1 MKGIL
6 QFISSF
12 FSRAGNYVFSASVIS
27 RLLSFIASWIALQL
41 IPNKELGIIIY
52 GFQIVSFIIPIAGL
66 GLHQGLI
73 RYGAQLKSD
82 EDKNNLFIYA
92 LKKGISLNFLLIGVV
107 IITSFI
113 INFEL
118 KETRFYLILLSFAI
132 STHYIFELIKIQY
145 RLQKNNKLYAYT
157 ELTYNIVLVVLV
169 FVLSYYFK
177 ELGYAISLVFTPL
190 FISFI
195 FIKKLK
201 INWKKYVKLN
211 IINFAFWKYGF
222 FASLS
227 NVTSQLL
234 IAVDILLIEFF
245 IKDMES
251 ITAYRYV
258 ALIPYSLLFLSQ
270 VVIITDFVNF
280 TEKIYNKLYIK
291 KYIINYIKLFSII
304 SMVIIAFIYLF
315 DSKILVIFDAE
326 YSNYNSSLLVL
337 TIGISGILILRSLFG
352 NLLSSIGKAHINF
365 IITTIAIILNI
376 ILNYSLIPKYGILG
390 ASITTAIL
398 MWFTGIL
405 SALFFFYYF
414 KKENVSDN

>member
-41 IPNKELGIIIY
+41 IPNKELGIVIY
-52 GFQIVSFIIPIAGL
+52 GFQIISFIIPIAGL

-92 LKKGISLNFLLIGVV
+92 LKKGISLNFLLIGIV
-107 IITSFI
+107 IISSFI

-118 KETRFYLILLSFAI
+118 KEIRFYLILLSFSI

-145 RLQKNNKLYAYT
+145 RLQKNNKLYAYS
-157 ELTYNIVLVVLV
+157 ELAYSIVLVVLV
-169 FVLSYYFK
+169 FILSYYFK

-190 FISFI
+190 FISLI
-195 FIKKLK
+195 FINKLK
-201 INWKKYVKLN
+201 INWKKYVKSD
-211 IINFAFWKYGF
+211 IINFTFWKYGF

-234 IAVDILLIEFF
+234 IAIDILLIEFF

-304 SMVIIAFIYLF
+304 SLVIIAFIYLF
-315 DSKILVIFDAE
+315 GSKILVIFDAE

-337 TIGISGILILRSLFG
+337 TIGISGILILRGLFG

-405 SALFFFYYF
+405 SALLFFYYF
-414 KKENVSDN
+414 KKESVSDN